1 MQPAECLPDS
11 ISPKTDL
18 LTYERAPYL
27 ESDKW
32 KIMKRLLMIALLSI
46 VAVSASA
53 RSVRSVDPYADSIA
67 VEKMRARMNEI
78 RQYRP
83 TVALV
88 LSGGGAKGA
97 AHVGVIRYIEEL
109 GIPVDMVLGTS
120 MGGLIGGLYSLGY
133 TVEQMD
139 SLVSNMDW
147 NWALS
152 DRLARKYITY
162 SDLKYKEKYLLSIP
176 FFYEKD
182 YYRMMRADEN
192 RFDAA
197 HSRDILHVG
206 ADNEDGADFLKKNL
220 LGSLPAGYIYGQNVS
235 NLISSLTIGY
245 QDHMSFQ
252 DFPIP
257 FVCVAADMVSGKAK
271 IWHEGKINDAMRST
285 MSIPGMFAPVRV
297 DGMVLV
303 DGGLRDNYP
312 TALARE
318 MGADII
324 IGVDLSD
331 TRRTYTDINNIGDI
345 ISQGVDMLMR
355 EALEYNVNVPDVKI
369 KPQLKGYGMM
379 SFDPVSIDTI
389 KARGFEAARE
399 QDSLLRE
406 VAARTRVGYIK
417 TPKPSAYDFESDS
430 LVIADVEIKGVL
442 PREEEL
448 LEKRLHLKFGQ
459 KISKEDLNDIV
470 AKIYG
475 TQAYDYV
482 TYELLGESEPFK
494 LVLKCRKG
502 PVHQLGIGVR
512 ADTEEIVSVLLNLG
526 LNAHKLHGHVYD
538 FSAKISA
545 NPYMQ
550 FHWSY
555 DLPKMPT
562 INALAS
568 LRWTDMN
575 MLDFGTSHLS
585 LSYLCARQEF
595 FLSNMK
601 WKRLDFKAGLRN
613 EVYDVRNVS
622 SSEILG
628 DYDFSQLT
636 NDFVSLYMD
645 ARTDT
650 FDDGYFP
657 ERGVNAGLSYS
668 WTFGGFPHSFNNF
681 QVIRADARTVCPITD
696 RLAFIPSFNFRF
708 LLGEDIPVAY
718 FNAVGGSLAGR
729 YIDQQMPFL
738 GVTNLVPMKNM
749 LTIYRADIRFTLARN
764 HYLTGTVNYA
774 RDCDSFKYYADGPGY
789 TGVALEY
796 AFDTIFGPLSANVHW
811 SDLTGKVGFYLSAGY
826 SF

>member
-1 MQPAECLPDS
+1 M
-11 ISPKTDL
+11 
-18 LTYERAPYL
+18 R
-27 ESDKW
+27 
-32 KIMKRLLMIALLSI
+32 RLLILAFFFCLM
-46 VAVSASA
+46 AVDSSA
-53 RSVRSVDPYADSIA
+53 RTARGIDPRADSIA
-67 VEKMRARMNEI
+67 VANMRARMDEI

-97 AHVGVIRYIEEL
+97 AHIGVIRYIEEL

-152 DRLARKYITY
+152 DRLSREYITY
-162 SDLKYKEKYLLSIP
+162 SDLEYKEKYLLSIP
-176 FFYEKD
+176 FYYEKD
-182 YYRMMRADEN
+182 YYRMMRADES
-192 RFDAA
+192 RFVP
-197 HSRDILHVG
+197 SYSQDILHVG
-206 ADNEDGADFLKKNL
+206 ADNEDGADFLRKNL

-245 QDHMSFQ
+245 QDPMSFQ

-257 FVCVAADMVSGKAK
+257 FVCVASDMVSGKAK

-312 TALARE
+312 TALARQ

-331 TRRTYTDINNIGDI
+331 TRKTYTDINNIGDI

-355 EALEYNVNVPDVKI
+355 DALEYNVTVPDVKI
-369 KPQLKGYGMM
+369 RPRLKGFSMM
-379 SFDPVSIDTI
+379 SFDSRSIDTI
-389 KARGFEAARE
+389 KVRGFEAARE

-406 VAARTRVGYIK
+406 VAARTAVGYVK
-417 TPKPSAYDFESDS
+417 ARKPSAFGMNADS
-430 LVIADVEIKGVL
+430 LVIADVEVKGVL

-475 TQAYDYV
+475 TQSYDYV
-482 TYELLGESEPFK
+482 TYELLGDSEPFK
-494 LVLKCRKG
+494 LVLNCRKG

-526 LNAHKLHGHVYD
+526 FNAHKLHGNIYD

-545 NPYMQ
+545 NPYGE

-562 INALAS
+562 INAKAAM
-568 LRWTDMN
+568 RWTNLN
-575 MLDFGTSHLS
+575 MLNFGNNSLYLS
-585 LSYLCARQEF
+585 CLSAKQEF
-595 FLSNMK
+595 FLSNIK
-601 WKRLDFKAGLRN
+601 WNRFDIKAGLRN
-613 EVYDVRNVS
+613 EVFDVRNVQVS
-622 SSEILG
+622 QIPSG
-628 DYDFSQLT
+628 YDLNQLT
-636 NDFVSLYMD
+636 NDFVSLYVD
-645 ARTDT
+645 ARTNT

-657 ERGVNAGLSYS
+657 TRGVNAGVSYA
-668 WTFGGFPHSFNNF
+668 WTFAGFPHKFNNF
-681 QVIRADARTVCPITD
+681 QALQADAKTVL
-696 RLAFIPSFNFRF
+696 RVGEVFAFIPSFNFRF
-708 LLGEDIPVAY
+708 LIGDKVPVAY

-738 GVTNLVPMKNM
+738 GVTNLHAMKKM
-749 LTIYRADIRFTLARN
+749 LTVYRADLRFRILKN
-764 HYLTGTVNYA
+764 HYITGTVNYA
-774 RDCDSFKYYADGPGY
+774 RDCDRMRDYAAGPGY
-789 TGVALEY
+789 TGAALEY
-796 AFDTIFGPLSANVHW
+796 SFDTIFGPISANVHW
-811 SDLTGKVGFYLSAGY
+811 SDITSKVGFYLSAGY